1 MLSER
6 QLAQESGEFFFH
18 LGMFER
24 ELNGRLQITLLGA
37 AVIAGALK
45 LIGQHGL
52 GAQQTGNA
60 VGEL

>member
-1 MLSER
+1 
-6 QLAQESGEFFFH
+6 
-18 LGMFER
+18 MFER